1 MSHVTAAS
9 FPKSTLLKHPLNE
22 DLLSFM
28 HSPPSAGTR
37 SPPPR
42 LPPPPPHSSPPVAHA
57 VAATGG
63 GRENKRFGATTS
75 PIAPCVH
82 SIALPARSGST
93 SPTAATPSPSTPNA
107 RPPRR
112 ACPPATG
119 GGRDN
124 QRFGATASPI
134 TPCGHS
140 IALPT
145 RSASTSPTGATPSP
159 SAARRST
166 APPRRP
172 ARRREAVATSRAPPS
187 PRCVRWPRPWRRAS
201 KTVLVPRLR
210 HARIPRVG
218 RDPVD
223 NV

>member
-1 MSHVTAAS
+1 MFHALSSLGWNAPTTSPSPAAA
-9 FPKSTLLKHPLNE
+9 PTLV
-22 DLLSFM
+22 
-28 HSPPSAGTR
+28 A
-37 SPPPR
+37 
-42 LPPPPPHSSPPVAHA
+42 PVAHA

-63 GRENKRFGATTS
+63 GDRHFGCFGATAL
-75 PIAPCVH
+75 PIAPCGH
-82 SIALPARSGST
+82 SIALPTRSASAIAV
-93 SPTAATPSPSTPNA
+93 AATSSPSAAPNA

-166 APPRRP
+166 APAAQARP
-172 ARRREAVATSRAPPS
+172 PPEAVARTSAPPS
-187 PRCVRWPRPWRRAS
+187 PRCVRRPPPWRRAS

-210 HARIPRVG
+210 HAQTPWAG
-218 RDPVD
+218 RDPD
-223 NV
+223 FGLAPLEF